1 MFFYYT
7 SHDAFLK
14 FWQYAKGKKS
24 SSMCSHTYAILHCG
38 LLEPSELSRAHLGGI
53 LSRISALLLLLF
65 FIIQKKKKKACL
77 PAIVLVCSACY
88 AEWNKPPLDWMRIRA
103 LWIRLIKRDF
113 LLEPKW
119 LTTLCLWELSG
130 HVYFQ
135 VKCKLKLSCQKSSK
149 ISEPVTKPRGF
160 NHCPSG
166 ISTGSFCIAT
176 ASTFLTFLPRCSP
189 TPALNCLGAQL
200 LFNLWSISGQ

>member
-1 MFFYYT
+1 MQPHICNT
-7 SHDAFLK
+7 AL
-14 FWQYAKGKKS
+14 WS
-24 SSMCSHTYAILHCG
+24 SWTLRAQQSPPRWNIVQDLCSAIAAVFHH
-38 LLEPSELSRAHLGGI
+38 S
-53 LSRISALLLLLF
+53 
-65 FIIQKKKKKACL
+65 KKKKKACL